1 MASAATSASSS
12 ARLSSPVGPA
22 IGTRFTRWIDCP
34 GTFEFTVSVNV
45 PMVRSHLQA
54 AEGPGEAAR
63 LFRVRAAAVQHPEG
77 SERVMRARLVYWL
90 PFTLLA
96 VALAVVIYTV
106 AHAAVVKAL
115 APVVG
120 G

>member
-1 MASAATSASSS
+1 
-12 ARLSSPVGPA
+12 
-22 IGTRFTRWIDCP
+22 
-34 GTFEFTVSVNV
+34 
-45 PMVRSHLQA
+45 
-54 AEGPGEAAR
+54 
-63 LFRVRAAAVQHPEG
+63 
-77 SERVMRARLVYWL
+77 MRERLVYWL

-96 VALAVVIYTV
+96 VALAVVIWTV